1 MGRPGRPAELRDGRV
16 VSVYMERETLRRI
29 EEMGVERSAFIRG
42 AVEMMLGSDVLK
54 ELRAEVRR
62 LKRLLQERERRI
74 NALKREIAEKE
85 RVIAEL
91 RERLEG
97 ALEGKGK
104 RAKKEGRR
112 EEK

>member
-1 MGRPGRPAELRDGRV
+1 MGRPGRPAELRNGRI
-16 VSVYMERETLRRI
+16 VSVYMEGETLRRI

-42 AVEMMLGSDVLK
+42 AVEMMLGSDVFK
-54 ELRAEVRR
+54 EREKLRAEVRR
-62 LKRLLQERERRI
+62 LKKLLQERERRI

-97 ALEGKGK
+97 KALEWKEK
-104 RAKKEGRR
+104 RAKR
-112 EEK
+112 

>member
-16 VSVYMERETLRRI
+16 VSVYMEEETLRRI

-54 ELRAEVRR
+54 EREKLRAEVRR

-74 NALKREIAEKE
+74 NALEKEVAAKE

-97 ALEGKGK
+97 RALEWKGK
-104 RAKKEGRR
+104 RAKK
-112 EEK
+112 K

>member
-16 VSVYMERETLRRI
+16 VSVYMEGETLRRI

-54 ELRAEVRR
+54 EREKLRAEVRR

-74 NALKREIAEKE
+74 NALEREIAERE
-85 RVIAEL
+85 RVITEL
-91 RERLEG
+91 RERSEG
-97 ALEGKGK
+97 ALEWRGK
-104 RAKKEGRR
+104 RAKK
-112 EEK
+112 K

>member
-54 ELRAEVRR
+54 EREKLRAEVRR

-74 NALKREIAEKE
+74 NALEREVAEKE

-97 ALEGKGK
+97 ALEEERKE
-104 RAKKEGRR
+104 AEKK
-112 EEK
+112 K

>member
-16 VSVYMERETLRRI
+16 VSVYMEEETLRRI
-29 EEMGVERSAFIRG
+29 EELGVERSAFIRG

-54 ELRAEVRR
+54 EREKLRAEVRR
-62 LKRLLQERERRI
+62 LKKLLQERERRI
-74 NALKREIAEKE
+74 NALEKEVAEKE

-97 ALEGKGK
+97 ALEWKGK
-104 RAKKEGRR
+104 RAKK
-112 EEK
+112 K

>member
-16 VSVYMERETLRRI
+16 VSVYMEEEALRRI

-54 ELRAEVRR
+54 EREKLRAEVRR

-74 NALKREIAEKE
+74 NALEKEVAAKE

-97 ALEGKGK
+97 RALEGKGK
-104 RAKKEGRR
+104 RAKK
-112 EEK
+112 K

>member
-16 VSVYMERETLRRI
+16 VSVYMEEETLRRI

-54 ELRAEVRR
+54 EREMLRAEVRR

-97 ALEGKGK
+97 RALEGKGK
-104 RAKKEGRR
+104 RAKK
-112 EEK
+112 K

>member
-16 VSVYMERETLRRI
+16 VSVYMEEETLRRI

-54 ELRAEVRR
+54 EREKLRAEVRR
-62 LKRLLQERERRI
+62 LKKLLQERERRI
-74 NALKREIAEKE
+74 NALEKEVAEKE
-85 RVIAEL
+85 QVIAEL

-97 ALEGKGK
+97 ALEWKGK
-104 RAKKEGRR
+104 RAKK
-112 EEK
+112 K

>member
-54 ELRAEVRR
+54 EREKLRAEVRR

-74 NALKREIAEKE
+74 NALKREIAAKE

-97 ALEGKGK
+97 RALEWKK
-104 RAKKEGRR
+104 RAEKK
-112 EEK
+112 

>member
-16 VSVYMERETLRRI
+16 VSVYMEEETLRRI

-54 ELRAEVRR
+54 EREMLRAEVRR
-62 LKRLLQERERRI
+62 LKKLLQERERRI
-74 NALKREIAEKE
+74 NALKREVAEKE

-97 ALEGKGK
+97 ALEWKRK
-104 RAKKEGRR
+104 RA
-112 EEK
+112 EK

>member
-42 AVEMMLGSDVLK
+42 AVEMMLGSDVFK
-54 ELRAEVRR
+54 EREKLRAEVRR

-74 NALKREIAEKE
+74 NALEKEVAEKE
-85 RVIAEL
+85 QVIAEL

-97 ALEGKGK
+97 RALEGKGK
-104 RAKKEGRR
+104 RAKK
-112 EEK
+112 K

>member
-16 VSVYMERETLRRI
+16 VSVYMEGETLRRI

-42 AVEMMLGSDVLK
+42 AVEMMLGSDVFK
-54 ELRAEVRR
+54 EREMLRAEVRR

-74 NALKREIAEKE
+74 NALEKEVAEKE
-85 RVIAEL
+85 QVIAEL

-97 ALEGKGK
+97 RALEWKGK
-104 RAKKEGRR
+104 RAKK
-112 EEK
+112 K

>member
-16 VSVYMERETLRRI
+16 VSVYMEEETLRRI

-42 AVEMMLGSDVLK
+42 AVEMMLGSDVFK
-54 ELRAEVRR
+54 EREMLRAEVRR

-74 NALKREIAEKE
+74 NALEKEVAAKE

-97 ALEGKGK
+97 RALEWKGK
-104 RAKKEGRR
+104 RAKK
-112 EEK
+112 K

>member
-1 MGRPGRPAELRDGRV
+1 MSRPGRPAEVRDGRV
-16 VSVYMERETLRRI
+16 VSVYMEGETLRRI

-54 ELRAEVRR
+54 EREMLRAEVRR

-74 NALKREIAEKE
+74 NALEKEVAEKE
-85 RVIAEL
+85 QVIAEL

-97 ALEGKGK
+97 ALEWKEK
-104 RAKKEGRR
+104 KAKK
-112 EEK
+112 K

>member
-16 VSVYMERETLRRI
+16 VSVYMEEETLRRI

-42 AVEMMLGSDVLK
+42 AVEMMLGSDVFK
-54 ELRAEVRR
+54 EREKLRAEVRR

-74 NALKREIAEKE
+74 NALEKEVAAKE

-91 RERLEG
+91 RERLER
-97 ALEGKGK
+97 ALEWKGK
-104 RAKKEGRR
+104 RAKK
-112 EEK
+112 K

>member
-54 ELRAEVRR
+54 E
-62 LKRLLQERERRI
+62 
-74 NALKREIAEKE
+74 

-97 ALEGKGK
+97 ALEWKGK
-104 RAKKEGRR
+104 RA
-112 EEK
+112 EK

>member
-16 VSVYMERETLRRI
+16 VSVYMEEETLRRI

-42 AVEMMLGSDVLK
+42 AVEMMLGSDVFK
-54 ELRAEVRR
+54 EREMLRAEVRR
-62 LKRLLQERERRI
+62 LKKLLQERERRI
-74 NALKREIAEKE
+74 NALEKEVAEKE
-85 RVIAEL
+85 QVIAEL

-104 RAKKEGRR
+104 RAKK
-112 EEK
+112 K

>member
-29 EEMGVERSAFIRG
+29 EELGVERSAFIRG
-42 AVEMMLGSDVLK
+42 AVEMMLGCDVFK
-54 ELRAEVRR
+54 EREKLRAEVRR
-62 LKRLLQERERRI
+62 LKKLLQERERRI

-97 ALEGKGK
+97 RALEGKGK
-104 RAKKEGRR
+104 GAEKK
-112 EEK
+112 

>member
-16 VSVYMERETLRRI
+16 VSVYIERETLRRI
-29 EEMGVERSAFIRG
+29 EELGVERSAFIRG

-54 ELRAEVRR
+54 EREKLRAEVRQ

-74 NALKREIAEKE
+74 NALEKEVAEKE
-85 RVIAEL
+85 QVIAEL

-97 ALEGKGK
+97 ALEWKGK
-104 RAKKEGRR
+104 RAKK
-112 EEK
+112 

>member
-16 VSVYMERETLRRI
+16 VSVYMEEETLRRI
-29 EEMGVERSAFIRG
+29 EELGVERSAFIRG

-54 ELRAEVRR
+54 EREKLRAEVRR
-62 LKRLLQERERRI
+62 LKKLLQERERRI
-74 NALKREIAEKE
+74 NALKREVAEKE

-97 ALEGKGK
+97 ALEWKGK
-104 RAKKEGRR
+104 RAKK
-112 EEK
+112 K

>member
-42 AVEMMLGSDVLK
+42 AVEMMLGSDVFK
-54 ELRAEVRR
+54 EREMLRA
-62 LKRLLQERERRI
+62 LKKLLQERERRI

-97 ALEGKGK
+97 RALEGKGK
-104 RAKKEGRR
+104 RAKK
-112 EEK
+112 